1 MPQDKEQ
8 IPTACVILD
17 MDGVLCENTFRREF
31 GDDRDYALFG
41 RRCGGAVANMD
52 FICFARSLSLDNI
65 ALFILTARSEK
76 LRAKT
81 MDWLSKYQVRVQ
93 EVLMRPLGNRMP
105 DHLLKQKMLSVIRRK
120 YGLDRQGGLL
130 PLLAVDDDEN
140 VVRMYEEENIPACLP
155 ANVPEVML

>member
-1 MPQDKEQ
+1 MLQSEKPY
-8 IPTACVILD
+8 TACVILD

-31 GDDRDYALFG
+31 GDDRDYDLFG
-41 RRCGGAVANMD
+41 RRCGGAVPNMD

-81 MDWLSKYQVRVQ
+81 MEWLSKYQVPAH

-105 DHLLKQKMLSVIRRK
+105 DHLLKQKMLSVLERK
-120 YGLDRQGGLL
+120 YGLTRQGGLL

-140 VVRMYEEENIPACLP
+140 VVGMYAEENIPACLP